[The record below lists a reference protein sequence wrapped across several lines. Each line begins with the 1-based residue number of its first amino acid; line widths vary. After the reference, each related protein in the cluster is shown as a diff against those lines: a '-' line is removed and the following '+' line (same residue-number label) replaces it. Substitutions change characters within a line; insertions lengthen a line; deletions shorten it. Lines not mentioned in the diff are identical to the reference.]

1 MTVRE
6 VLNIIA
12 VIQPTSISEDIQRG
26 WLHQLDTELYQNV
39 IATHEGAEAVTPPAP
54 REQMEDDTQLLVGA
68 PYDAIYL
75 HWLQS
80 RIDYTLGE
88 YGRYNNSNALFE
100 ADRTAF
106 TNWYN
111 RTHLPLQVKSRYF

>member
-1 MTVRE
+1 MTVGQ
-6 VLNIIA
+6 VLDA
-12 VIQPTSISEDIQRG
+12 VNEIQPTSISKNILVG

-39 IATHEGAEAVTPPAP
+39 IATHQGADAAEPSIPAD
-54 REQMEDDTQLLVGA
+54 EMGDAAQLLVGA
-68 PYDAIYL
+68 PYDAIYV

-88 YGRYNNSNALFE
+88 YGRYNNSSAMFE
-100 ADRTAF
+100 ADRAAF

-111 RTHLPLQVKSRYF
+111 RNHMPLQVKSRYF